1 VYYTSK
7 LISFEPISFF
17 IFQSNERY
25 IRAKILNR
33 LTRTKR
39 VPRYMD
45 MFVEIQ
51 KVLVFISLPNL
62 RTNICCNIF
71 FIAHLSQ
78 TYVTLL
84 YNLTLEPIKCFLFV
98 PSMIRIKKS
107 TNYHY
112 LGKYFLWHCA
122 FLKENLG
129 IALKRKNKEELY
141 FCEVK
146 TKNVTNI

>member
-1 VYYTSK
+1 MCTILQNLFLLNRSV
-7 LISFEPISFF
+7 FF
-17 IFQSNERY
+17 NFQSNERY
-25 IRAKILNR
+25 FRAKILNR

-45 MFVEIQ
+45 VFVEIQ

-84 YNLTLEPIKCFLFV
+84 YNLTLEPIKRFLFV
-98 PSMIRIKKS
+98 PLMIRIKKS

-112 LGKYFLWHCA
+112 LEKYFLWHCA

-129 IALKRKNKEELY
+129 IALKRKKQGRIILLRSQNK
-141 FCEVK
+141 K
-146 TKNVTNI
+146 M

>member
-1 VYYTSK
+1 MCTILQNLFLLNRSV
-7 LISFEPISFF
+7 FF
-17 IFQSNERY
+17 NFQSNERY
-25 IRAKILNR
+25 FRAKILNR

-45 MFVEIQ
+45 VFVEIQ

-129 IALKRKNKEELY
+129 IALKRKKQGRIILLRSQNK
-141 FCEVK
+141 K
-146 TKNVTNI
+146 M